1 MNLLEQY
8 QVLLIAYDKA
18 LNLSRKILS
27 ELEKN
32 GRESDLLIYLEQKK
46 VVAETIAQLTEII
59 TSTEIGKQINRD
71 SKDLS
76 EMKSALEQI
85 TEKAKLIQAV
95 EEKIQKLLR
104 ENNTESE

>member
-1 MNLLEQY
+1 
-8 QVLLIAYDKA
+8 VLLIAYDKA
-18 LNLSRKILS
+18 LNISRKILS

-32 GRESDLLIYLEQKK
+32 GRESDLFILLKQKK

-59 TSTEIGKQINRD
+59 TSTEIKSRND
-71 SKDLS
+71 KNTKDLS

-95 EEKIQKLLR
+95 EEKIQKLLQ